1 MEKIR
6 GVVKWFSIDRRYGFA
21 TRTDGGGDVF
31 LHFCRLLDDPEAMV
45 KGAEIC
51 FGVMKSEKGPIAV
64 DVELAKNVEVIK
76 NG

>member
-45 KGAEIC
+45 RGAEIC
-51 FGVMKSEKGPIAV
+51 FGVMKSEKGPIAT
-64 DVELAKNVEVIK
+64 DVELVKNSEVSG
-76 NG
+76 NV

>member
-31 LHFCRLLDDPEAMV
+31 LHFCRLLDDPEAMI
-45 KGAEIC
+45 KGAKVC
-51 FGVMKSEKGPIAV
+51 FNVMESAKGPMGV
-64 DVELAKNVEVIK
+64 NVELVENDEGAK
-76 NG
+76 

>member
-31 LHFCRLLDDPEAMV
+31 LHYCRLLDDPEAMI
-45 KGAEIC
+45 KGAKVC
-51 FGVMKSEKGPIAV
+51 FNVKECEKGPIAT
-64 DVELAKNVEVIK
+64 DVELVKNSEVSG
-76 NG
+76 NV